1 MAMNDQITG
10 NVVGKIKFTIDR
22 ASWNNLDKFQKKL
35 TSVKKQMSNM
45 DKTINV
51 NAVVKSVEK
60 VAKAQVKAD
69 NAVVQSQIR
78 SSKVMER
85 HLKQQQNNML
95 RMQKDYVKKQE
106 QMVKGANANAG
117 MSGRLSWMFPSSG
130 VSTKAS
136 STLFAQMLKD
146 EEKDIKN
153 YEKRRE
159 QVLSTRARLNAAR
172 RKRKAKGVNAVSM
185 YEQRVQAFMTVKEN
199 QIKNEAIRK
208 GYAGTQRET
217 DNLAKL
223 QQARLD
229 NFDSVYGNIG
239 QFRANVNGVV
249 NGMHTMQ
256 RAAAANKITFASLRG
271 ELVQL
276 TAAYGAFAVTQNIVQ
291 TGFAFEGLRA
301 SAKVFAKD
309 EEGVAEHMN
318 FIREQAY
325 RLGVDLQTATKE
337 FTKFSIATKSTLS
350 RKDQRELFVGISEYA
365 RVMGAS
371 QQDYER
377 AFRAVQQIECC
388 LPTQ

>member
-10 NVVGKIKFTIDR
+10 NVTGKIKFTIDR

-60 VAKAQVKAD
+60 VTKAQVKAD

-78 SSKVMER
+78 SSKVMEK

-117 MSGRLSWMFPSSG
+117 MSGRLSWMFPSGG

-276 TAAYGAFAVTQNIVQ
+276 TAAYGAFAVVQNVAQ
-291 TGFAFEGLRA
+291 TGMEMEALRA

-309 EEGVAEHMN
+309 DAGVAEHMSFIADEANRIGIN
-318 FIREQAY
+318 FQEA
-325 RLGVDLQTATKE
+325 AKS
-337 FTKFSIATKSTLS
+337 FTKFSISTKGKFDRST
-350 RKDQRELFVGISEYA
+350 QRALFSGISEYA
-365 RVMGAS
+365 AVLQLDAES
-371 QQDYER
+371 QTR
-377 AFRAVQQIECC
+377 LFKSIQQTADKG
-388 LPTQ
+388 LYA

>member
-1 MAMNDQITG
+1 MALNDQITG
-10 NVVGKIKFTIDR
+10 SVTGKIKFTIDKS
-22 ASWNNLDKFQKKL
+22 SWNNLDKFQKKL
-35 TSVKKQMSNM
+35 TSVKKQMAGLNR
-45 DKTINV
+45 TINI
-51 NAVVKSVEK
+51 NAVVRTVEK
-60 VAKAQVKAD
+60 VAKAHVKAD

-117 MSGRLSWMFPSSG
+117 MSGRLSWMFPSGG

-172 RKRKAKGVNAVSM
+172 RKRKTKGVNAVSM

-208 GYAGTQRET
+208 GYAGTQREK

-229 NFDSVYGNIG
+229 NFDSVYGNIS

-276 TAAYGAFAVTQNIVQ
+276 TAAYGAFAVTQNVAQ
-291 TGFAFEGLRA
+291 TGMKLEGIRA
-301 SAKVFAKD
+301 AAKVFTGD
-309 EEGVAEHMN
+309 EAGTREHM
-318 FIREQAY
+318 AY
-325 RLGVDLQTATKE
+325 LVSMSDRLGVNFMVAAQE
-337 FTKFSIATKSTLS
+337 FNKFSIAVGSKANKGT
-350 RKDQRELFVGISEYA
+350 QRHIFEALSEYA
-365 RVMGAS
+365 TVLQVD
-371 QQDYER
+371 QQQYER
-377 AFRAVQQIECC
+377 AIRSVVQIECC

>member
-10 NVVGKIKFTIDR
+10 SVTGKIKFTIDR

-208 GYAGTQRET
+208 GYSGTQRET

-276 TAAYGAFAVTQNIVQ
+276 TAAYGAFAVTQNVAQ
-291 TGFAFEGLRA
+291 TGMKLEGIRA
-301 SAKVFAKD
+301 AAKVFTGD
-309 EEGVAEHMN
+309 EAGTREHM
-318 FIREQAY
+318 AY
-325 RLGVDLQTATKE
+325 LVAMSDRLGVNFMVAAQE
-337 FTKFSIATKSTLS
+337 FNKFSIAVGSKANKGT
-350 RKDQRELFVGISEYA
+350 QRHIFEALSEYA
-365 RVMGAS
+365 TVLQVD
-371 QQDYER
+371 QQQYER
-377 AFRAVQQIECC
+377 AIRSVVQIECC